1 MPTNPETKAM
11 WTKSKI
17 ALSLA
22 ISLGMAPAAIAA
34 PKHAV
39 HRHPAVGARHVPGSP
54 AYGYAAPYGY
64 APYGY
69 AQYGYAAPYGYAG
82 AYRES
87 YPAGAFL
94 WDPDF
99 DGVR

>member
-39 HRHPAVGARHVPGSP
+39 HRHPAVDARHVPGSP

-69 AQYGYAAPYGYAG
+69 AAP
-82 AYRES
+82 YRES
-87 YPAGAFL
+87 YPSGAFL